1 MLLYEIS
8 LYTESKKD
16 FVNPLDDGLKH
27 YTRKDRR
34 CKGPEEKYMDIPVN
48 CNKNPSGISRRGLS
62 LISRPDSNGPVPEA
76 IRPDRFGRSCCGRSY
91 G

>member
-1 MLLYEIS
+1 MMDFARRRGSMLLYEIS

-16 FVNPLDDGLKH
+16 FVNPLNDGLKH

-48 CNKNPSGISRRGLS
+48 CNKSPSASAGG
-62 LISRPDSNGPVPEA
+62 A
-76 IRPDRFGRSCCGRSY
+76 CH
-91 G
+91 